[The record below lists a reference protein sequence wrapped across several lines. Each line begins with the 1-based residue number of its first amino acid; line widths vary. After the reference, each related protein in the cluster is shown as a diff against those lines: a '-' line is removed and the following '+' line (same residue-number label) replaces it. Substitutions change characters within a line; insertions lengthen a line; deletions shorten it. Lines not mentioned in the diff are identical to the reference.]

1 MTSEFLENRKRG
13 VHCNYVVTLNRL
25 TNTNRVLLK
34 KLQKLKT
41 RLRRRKKKKNGIC
54 HIFQRCNLTNQ
65 KKIVSLLFDEF
76 LKYNGNSAPACI
88 RVASGGERLKT

>member
-1 MTSEFLENRKRG
+1 MKIGKEGL
-13 VHCNYVVTLNRL
+13 HCNYVVTLNRL
-25 TNTNRVLLK
+25 TNTNRVSLK

-76 LKYNGNSAPACI
+76 LKYNGNSAPTFI
-88 RVASGGERLKT
+88 PVASGGERLKT